1 MFQIAAVSEQA
12 SESAEEPPDTKGN
25 SSSPLEWKSFDMRA
39 VVAATEDLFQFIL
52 SRKGLRVRVFLIR
65 DIISAT
71 DIFLQDEVVASIFYE
86 KLGAKAPSESEV
98 CLNTLLYL
106 CRTLINC
113 SLK

>member
-12 SESAEEPPDTKGN
+12 SESAEELPDNKGN
-25 SSSPLEWKSFDMRA
+25 SSGPLEWKSFDMRA

-71 DIFLQDEVVASIFYE
+71 DIFLQDEVIRCIFNE
-86 KLGAKAPSESEV
+86 KLGTRAPLESEV
-98 CLNTLLYL
+98 CLNALLTSVEL
-106 CRTLINC
+106 
-113 SLK
+113 